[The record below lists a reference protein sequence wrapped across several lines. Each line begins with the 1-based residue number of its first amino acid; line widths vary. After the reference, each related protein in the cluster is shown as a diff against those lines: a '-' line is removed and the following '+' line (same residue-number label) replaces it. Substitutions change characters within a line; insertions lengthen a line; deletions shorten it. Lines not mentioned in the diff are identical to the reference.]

1 MLFKQSAAVSF
12 PFIHFRVCVSV
23 HVHVCMCV
31 CGGVCMHIYL
41 YMPGCLCGTK
51 RQFAGTGPSFMW
63 ALGIELRSLDFITTT
78 VAHYASLPP

>member
-31 CGGVCMHIYL
+31 CGGGCVCIYIYTCQGAYVEPKDNL
-41 YMPGCLCGTK
+41 QERVLLSCG
-51 RQFAGTGPSFMW
+51 
-63 ALGIELRSLDFITTT
+63 L
-78 VAHYASLPP
+78 